1 MSLWHLVLRE
11 IRHRKGNFLLGLLSV
26 SVAVGCLVGAVTLLI
41 ADELRTEEILT
52 FKQLEVQENIDA
64 EEHKVKLAGV
74 ELEDAM
80 RKSMKGLGFNVLILP
95 KEQDLAALHLSG
107 VPTAT
112 MPEKYVD
119 ELAGSSIV
127 TVNHLLP
134 SVTQRVTWTEKEQD
148 VILIGTRGE
157 VPIMHRSLK
166 KPLLQAV
173 PPGTMVVGYQ
183 VHKQL
188 GLKQGEKVTF
198 RGLELTVKELHE
210 ERGTS
215 DDSSVWIDLKQ
226 AQELLGMQNQ
236 VNAILALE
244 CGCAADQ
251 LSLVR
256 NEIAA
261 ILPGTQ
267 VIERGSTALARTEA
281 RSKANEVAKT
291 SLTRV
296 KDAGAAAVA
305 LEQQGRADL
314 RNQREGLAS
323 ILVPVVLIACAV
335 WIGFLTYTNVR
346 QRTSEIGIL
355 RALGLR
361 STQILIIFLAKA
373 LLIGI
378 VGAGLGYVGGFGVS
392 VAFGD
397 LPKTAETMSRLFTLE
412 TLAIALVVAPLLSAL
427 ASWIPALMAANQ
439 DPALVLQAD

>member
-1 MSLWHLVLRE
+1 ML
-11 IRHRKGNFLLGLLSV
+11 F
-26 SVAVGCLVGAVTLLI
+26 
-41 ADELRTEEILT
+41 
-52 FKQLEVQENIDA
+52 
-64 EEHKVKLAGV
+64 
-74 ELEDAM
+74 
-80 RKSMKGLGFNVLILP
+80 
-95 KEQDLAALHLSG
+95 
-107 VPTAT
+107 
-112 MPEKYVD
+112 
-119 ELAGSSIV
+119 
-127 TVNHLLP
+127 
-134 SVTQRVTWTEKEQD
+134 
-148 VILIGTRGE
+148 
-157 VPIMHRSLK
+157 RS
-166 KPLLQAV
+166 
-173 PPGTMVVGYQ
+173 
-183 VHKQL
+183 
-188 GLKQGEKVTF
+188 
-198 RGLELTVKELHE
+198 
-210 ERGTS
+210 
-215 DDSSVWIDLKQ
+215 
-226 AQELLGMQNQ
+226 
-236 VNAILALE
+236 
-244 CGCAADQ
+244 
-251 LSLVR
+251 VR